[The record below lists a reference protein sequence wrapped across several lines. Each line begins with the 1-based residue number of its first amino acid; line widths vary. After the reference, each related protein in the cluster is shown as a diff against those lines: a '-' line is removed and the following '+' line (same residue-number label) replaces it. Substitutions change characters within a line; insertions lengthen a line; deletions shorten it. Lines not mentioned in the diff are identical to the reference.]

1 MREIK
6 FRGKRVDNGEWVYGF
21 YFTTPLTQ
29 ENINCDPKDGWF
41 FLCGIKRHC
50 ISTIDGV
57 VYEVDPKTIG
67 QLTGLKDKNGREIY
81 EGDVVEYSSQGDG
94 GGRDIWRGSVEFT
107 DNAFQVRLVDGCNFN
122 GSHEF
127 LCDWSG
133 CEVIGNI
140 H

>member
-1 MREIK
+1 MRKIK
-6 FRGKRVDNGEWVYGF
+6 FRGKRIDNGEWVYGSMVVINHLAYIVF
-21 YFTTPLTQ
+21 RHKDDTYTTFMGRAV
-29 ENINCDPKDGWF
+29 I
-41 FLCGIKRHC
+41 
-50 ISTIDGV
+50 
-57 VYEVDPKTIG
+57 EVDLKTVG
-67 QLTGLKDKNGREIY
+67 QYTGLKDKNGREIY

-140 H
+140 HENPEQLNA